1 MFEVIKGVFINPDM
15 VGVVK
20 AINDDQCIII
30 MLGRNEIVVD
40 SPAIEVIHLLGL
52 SIEIKQTLDEEEQKE
67 PSDSEEDKE

>member
-52 SIEIKQTLDEEEQKE
+52 SIEIKQTLDEEEPEKTPE
-67 PSDSEEDKE
+67 SGEGK